1 MYPDITNGILQ
12 HLLEGINKTRYSQ
25 LASSVIILYDHL
37 LTLDQEYKLIWENVS
52 SYLIDTTRSLQFCED
67 KCPLTLKSFDVRI
80 LGDSFNNYALFS
92 PMITDSLY
100 VNQSYYCLNWYRWQG
115 WTGVIAFV
123 IAELI
128 LQLRLYA
135 LYLLDR
141 RVLVFTAMNC
151 LVAAAASTVVMGSVL
166 AKISA
171 TVQILPNRTFC
182 MLTGVSS
189 YFYAFWIPM
198 LVSESVLCG
207 LAMYCGFQN
216 YRSEP
221 TLFQAGKRLVV
232 VLIRDSVFYF
242 VVMFA
247 TYLTNAIVFIVGKPN
262 DMEIPIGFAVALPC
276 VMGNR
281 LCLNVRGMIR
291 SERTESLSKMATPQV
306 NVASEQQ
313 FTALSESLLK
323 DIESGSGDL
332 MP

>member
-1 MYPDITNGILQ
+1 
-12 HLLEGINKTRYSQ
+12 
-25 LASSVIILYDHL
+25 
-37 LTLDQEYKLIWENVS
+37 
-52 SYLIDTTRSLQFCED
+52 
-67 KCPLTLKSFDVRI
+67 
-80 LGDSFNNYALFS
+80 
-92 PMITDSLY
+92 MITDSF
-100 VNQSYYCLNWYRWQG
+100 CLNWYRWQG